1 MSEEKEARKV
11 VRAGLYRGLTAVCA
25 FTLSLSMGA
34 GTLLEGYRSTI
45 DSNLGTTSEKFVSTS
60 TADEPL
66 YENYK
71 PSSDVLNADG
81 TGNSRALIQKGID
94 LGRKQEAEGAVL
106 LKNNTSDG
114 RGLPLQS
121 GENVS
126 LFGIRSHTMLLGSGM
141 GTKVMGPCISLEQ
154 ALSQN
159 KTDFKDTIARSV
171 KMQMGKA
178 GGDDRGISFTPPQST
193 MPGGWS
199 GDEFDFEGAGLNI
212 NPTLVSAYTSLN
224 ETYNHAENEVAT
236 PDYDPKEPS
245 RSEVEQAAGGDLA
258 SSCSQYGDAAIVTI
272 SRASAEANDFLP
284 GSVADGI
291 GASDP
296 LELTDNERE
305 AIKMAEECSKNVVVL
320 VNTDTP
326 VQIQE
331 LADDPNVSAILWVG
345 HPGAYGTLGIAD
357 LLVGRANPSGSL
369 SDTYAVNENSAPSAK
384 NMGDFTYANKDVLT
398 RSAGQF
404 GDTSSKYVIE
414 AEGIYTGYK
423 YYETRYYDAAL
434 GQGNA
439 TSEAGATAGEGA
451 WNYDDEVTYSFG
463 YGLSYTTF
471 KQELMGEPEFSV
483 TKGKNGETE
492 AYATFKVNVT
502 NTGDVAGKSAVQ
514 VYGQAPY
521 TAGGV
526 EKPAVQLLGFGKTS
540 ELAPGAS
547 EEVDVKVDL
556 QYIASYDSEH
566 DNGDGTK
573 GTYILDPGSYYF
585 AIGNGAHDALNNM
598 MAAQGVS
605 TAKISGASDA
615 SKACKKD
622 IDENFLAKT
631 AFSVSKTG
639 QKISNQLEYSD
650 WNHFQDGE
658 VTNLSRADWDAT
670 WPKTYSDME
679 LKDDELISDLNAH
692 YYDVKTGDDTSSIT
706 WGKDSGIKFWDLFDK
721 KFDDEAWDKAMD
733 ELSLQEALNIA
744 TFGGPSIPGSK
755 ALGTYEDYMTENN
768 GIGISLAL
776 NASKDKNAPWAIADD
791 DANAGWIG
799 AVLGSAPVVAA
810 SFDPDL
816 MGEVGDYVG
825 DEALFLGI
833 PILWGPG
840 LNTHRSAYNGRNGEY
855 YSEDAI
861 LTGNAAME
869 FAIAAEKK
877 GLIAS
882 PKHFAFNDQET
893 NRYGIAPYMTEQ
905 KAREGDLRAFQIA
918 FEATKYDTDDVDE
931 GMKGVMTSFS
941 KVGPVECT
949 SSYGLITGILK
960 NEWGFHGYCVT
971 DIYDDTDLYG
981 SVLNSG
987 VTCWDTRG
995 ISGFD
1000 GGTTIE
1006 STSIFAKQNDGL
1018 TPGIETV
1025 KGDAHLQQNVK
1036 DAAHNVLFALSK
1048 SNLTNRYNSTAHVEQ
1063 QPTWWRIAYI
1073 AAIAVSAVLTVV
1085 FAVLSA
1091 RTGKKNSKKEA

>member
-1 MSEEKEARKV
+1 
-11 VRAGLYRGLTAVCA
+11 
-25 FTLSLSMGA
+25 
-34 GTLLEGYRSTI
+34 
-45 DSNLGTTSEKFVSTS
+45 
-60 TADEPL
+60 
-66 YENYK
+66 
-71 PSSDVLNADG
+71 
-81 TGNSRALIQKGID
+81 
-94 LGRKQEAEGAVL
+94 
-106 LKNNTSDG
+106 
-114 RGLPLQS
+114 
-121 GENVS
+121 
-126 LFGIRSHTMLLGSGM
+126 
-141 GTKVMGPCISLEQ
+141 
-154 ALSQN
+154 
-159 KTDFKDTIARSV
+159 
-171 KMQMGKA
+171 
-178 GGDDRGISFTPPQST
+178 
-193 MPGGWS
+193 
-199 GDEFDFEGAGLNI
+199 
-212 NPTLVSAYTSLN
+212 
-224 ETYNHAENEVAT
+224 
-236 PDYDPKEPS
+236 
-245 RSEVEQAAGGDLA
+245 
-258 SSCSQYGDAAIVTI
+258 
-272 SRASAEANDFLP
+272 
-284 GSVADGI
+284 
-291 GASDP
+291 
-296 LELTDNERE
+296 
-305 AIKMAEECSKNVVVL
+305 
-320 VNTDTP
+320 
-326 VQIQE
+326 
-331 LADDPNVSAILWVG
+331 
-345 HPGAYGTLGIAD
+345 
-357 LLVGRANPSGSL
+357 
-369 SDTYAVNENSAPSAK
+369 
-384 NMGDFTYANKDVLT
+384 
-398 RSAGQF
+398 
-404 GDTSSKYVIE
+404 
-414 AEGIYTGYK
+414 
-423 YYETRYYDAAL
+423 
-434 GQGNA
+434 
-439 TSEAGATAGEGA
+439 
-451 WNYDDEVTYSFG
+451 
-463 YGLSYTTF
+463 
-471 KQELMGEPEFSV
+471 
-483 TKGKNGETE
+483 
-492 AYATFKVNVT
+492 
-502 NTGDVAGKSAVQ
+502 
-514 VYGQAPY
+514 
-521 TAGGV
+521 
-526 EKPAVQLLGFGKTS
+526 
-540 ELAPGAS
+540 
-547 EEVDVKVDL
+547 
-556 QYIASYDSEH
+556 
-566 DNGDGTK
+566 
-573 GTYILDPGSYYF
+573 
-585 AIGNGAHDALNNM
+585 M

-605 TAKISGASDA
+605 TAKISGA

-658 VTNLSRADWDAT
+658 VANLSRADWGAT

-692 YYDVKTGDDTSSIT
+692 YFDVKTGDDTASIT

-1048 SNLTNRYNSTAHVEQ
+1048 SNLTNRYNSTVHVEQ

>member
-1 MSEEKEARKV
+1 
-11 VRAGLYRGLTAVCA
+11 
-25 FTLSLSMGA
+25 
-34 GTLLEGYRSTI
+34 
-45 DSNLGTTSEKFVSTS
+45 
-60 TADEPL
+60 
-66 YENYK
+66 
-71 PSSDVLNADG
+71 
-81 TGNSRALIQKGID
+81 
-94 LGRKQEAEGAVL
+94 
-106 LKNNTSDG
+106 
-114 RGLPLQS
+114 
-121 GENVS
+121 
-126 LFGIRSHTMLLGSGM
+126 
-141 GTKVMGPCISLEQ
+141 
-154 ALSQN
+154 
-159 KTDFKDTIARSV
+159 
-171 KMQMGKA
+171 
-178 GGDDRGISFTPPQST
+178 
-193 MPGGWS
+193 
-199 GDEFDFEGAGLNI
+199 
-212 NPTLVSAYTSLN
+212 
-224 ETYNHAENEVAT
+224 
-236 PDYDPKEPS
+236 
-245 RSEVEQAAGGDLA
+245 
-258 SSCSQYGDAAIVTI
+258 
-272 SRASAEANDFLP
+272 
-284 GSVADGI
+284 
-291 GASDP
+291 
-296 LELTDNERE
+296 
-305 AIKMAEECSKNVVVL
+305 
-320 VNTDTP
+320 
-326 VQIQE
+326 
-331 LADDPNVSAILWVG
+331 
-345 HPGAYGTLGIAD
+345 
-357 LLVGRANPSGSL
+357 
-369 SDTYAVNENSAPSAK
+369 
-384 NMGDFTYANKDVLT
+384 
-398 RSAGQF
+398 
-404 GDTSSKYVIE
+404 
-414 AEGIYTGYK
+414 
-423 YYETRYYDAAL
+423 
-434 GQGNA
+434 
-439 TSEAGATAGEGA
+439 
-451 WNYDDEVTYSFG
+451 
-463 YGLSYTTF
+463 
-471 KQELMGEPEFSV
+471 
-483 TKGKNGETE
+483 
-492 AYATFKVNVT
+492 
-502 NTGDVAGKSAVQ
+502 
-514 VYGQAPY
+514 
-521 TAGGV
+521 
-526 EKPAVQLLGFGKTS
+526 
-540 ELAPGAS
+540 
-547 EEVDVKVDL
+547 
-556 QYIASYDSEH
+556 
-566 DNGDGTK
+566 
-573 GTYILDPGSYYF
+573 
-585 AIGNGAHDALNNM
+585 
-598 MAAQGVS
+598 
-605 TAKISGASDA
+605 
-615 SKACKKD
+615 
-622 IDENFLAKT
+622 
-631 AFSVSKTG
+631 
-639 QKISNQLEYSD
+639 
-650 WNHFQDGE
+650 
-658 VTNLSRADWDAT
+658 
-670 WPKTYSDME
+670 ME

-840 LNTHRSAYNGRNGEY
+840 LNTRRSAYNGRNGEY

-905 KAREGDLRAFQIA
+905 KAREGDLRAFRIA

-1036 DAAHNVLFALSK
+1036 DAAHNVLFALVFTGVKVIGARVILASGLFSWNA
-1048 SNLTNRYNSTAHVEQ
+1048 SNQIGWGVFNSTIVATVLLVV
-1063 QPTWWRIAYI
+1063 
-1073 AAIAVSAVLTVV
+1073 AALVLVV
-1085 FAVLSA
+1085 AAFLSA
-1091 RTGKKNSKKEA
+1091 FKDAEPTD

>member
-1 MSEEKEARKV
+1 M
-11 VRAGLYRGLTAVCA
+11 RAGLYRGLTAVCA

-114 RGLPLQS
+114 CALPL
-121 GENVS
+121 
-126 LFGIRSHTMLLGSGM
+126 
-141 GTKVMGPCISLEQ
+141 
-154 ALSQN
+154 
-159 KTDFKDTIARSV
+159 
-171 KMQMGKA
+171 
-178 GGDDRGISFTPPQST
+178 QST

-284 GSVADGI
+284 GSVADGT

-345 HPGAYGTLGIAD
+345 HPGAHGILGIAD

-514 VYGQAPY
+514 VYGQAPTPPAASRSPRFSSSASARPPSSPPAPPRRSTSRSTCSTSPPTTPSTT
-521 TAGGV
+521 TATV
-526 EKPAVQLLGFGKTS
+526 PR
-540 ELAPGAS
+540 AP
-547 EEVDVKVDL
+547 
-556 QYIASYDSEH
+556 
-566 DNGDGTK
+566 
-573 GTYILDPGSYYF
+573 
-585 AIGNGAHDALNNM
+585 
-598 MAAQGVS
+598 
-605 TAKISGASDA
+605 
-615 SKACKKD
+615 
-622 IDENFLAKT
+622 
-631 AFSVSKTG
+631 
-639 QKISNQLEYSD
+639 
-650 WNHFQDGE
+650 
-658 VTNLSRADWDAT
+658 
-670 WPKTYSDME
+670 
-679 LKDDELISDLNAH
+679 
-692 YYDVKTGDDTSSIT
+692 TSST
-706 WGKDSGIKFWDLFDK
+706 P
-721 KFDDEAWDKAMD
+721 A
-733 ELSLQEALNIA
+733 A
-744 TFGGPSIPGSK
+744 TTSPS
-755 ALGTYEDYMTENN
+755 AT
-768 GIGISLAL
+768 
-776 NASKDKNAPWAIADD
+776 AP
-791 DANAGWIG
+791 
-799 AVLGSAPVVAA
+799 
-810 SFDPDL
+810 
-816 MGEVGDYVG
+816 
-825 DEALFLGI
+825 
-833 PILWGPG
+833 
-840 LNTHRSAYNGRNGEY
+840 T
-855 YSEDAI
+855 
-861 LTGNAAME
+861 
-869 FAIAAEKK
+869 
-877 GLIAS
+877 
-882 PKHFAFNDQET
+882 
-893 NRYGIAPYMTEQ
+893 
-905 KAREGDLRAFQIA
+905 
-918 FEATKYDTDDVDE
+918 
-931 GMKGVMTSFS
+931 
-941 KVGPVECT
+941 
-949 SSYGLITGILK
+949 
-960 NEWGFHGYCVT
+960 
-971 DIYDDTDLYG
+971 
-981 SVLNSG
+981 
-987 VTCWDTRG
+987 TR
-995 ISGFD
+995 
-1000 GGTTIE
+1000 
-1006 STSIFAKQNDGL
+1006 
-1018 TPGIETV
+1018 
-1025 KGDAHLQQNVK
+1025 
-1036 DAAHNVLFALSK
+1036 
-1048 SNLTNRYNSTAHVEQ
+1048 
-1063 QPTWWRIAYI
+1063 
-1073 AAIAVSAVLTVV
+1073 
-1085 FAVLSA
+1085 
-1091 RTGKKNSKKEA
+1091 

>member
-1 MSEEKEARKV
+1 M
-11 VRAGLYRGLTAVCA
+11 RAGLYRGLTAVCA

-178 GGDDRGISFTPPQST
+178 GGDDRGISFTPPRST

-258 SSCSQYGDAAIVTI
+258 SSCSQYGDTAIVTI

-284 GSVADGI
+284 GSVADGT

-296 LELTDNERE
+296 FELTDNERE

-451 WNYDDEVTYSFG
+451 WNYDDEVT
-463 YGLSYTTF
+463 
-471 KQELMGEPEFSV
+471 
-483 TKGKNGETE
+483 
-492 AYATFKVNVT
+492 
-502 NTGDVAGKSAVQ
+502 
-514 VYGQAPY
+514 
-521 TAGGV
+521 
-526 EKPAVQLLGFGKTS
+526 
-540 ELAPGAS
+540 
-547 EEVDVKVDL
+547 
-556 QYIASYDSEH
+556 
-566 DNGDGTK
+566 
-573 GTYILDPGSYYF
+573 
-585 AIGNGAHDALNNM
+585 
-598 MAAQGVS
+598 
-605 TAKISGASDA
+605 
-615 SKACKKD
+615 
-622 IDENFLAKT
+622 
-631 AFSVSKTG
+631 
-639 QKISNQLEYSD
+639 
-650 WNHFQDGE
+650 
-658 VTNLSRADWDAT
+658 NLSRADWGAT

-905 KAREGDLRAFQIA
+905 KAREGDLRAFRIA

>member
-1 MSEEKEARKV
+1 MGKTNEGRKV
-11 VRAGLYRGLTAVCA
+11 VRTGLYRGLTAVCA

-34 GTLLEGYRSTI
+34 GTLLEGYRATI
-45 DSNLGTTSEKFVSTS
+45 DSNLGTTSEKFESTS

-66 YENYK
+66 YQRFT
-71 PSSDVLNADG
+71 PSSDVLNEDG
-81 TGNSRALIQKGID
+81 TGNSHALIQKGID
-94 LGRKQEAEGAVL
+94 LGRKEVAEGSVL

-114 RGLPLQS
+114 CGLPLKS

-126 LFGIRSHTMLLGSGM
+126 LFGIRSDTMLLGSGM
-141 GTKVMGPCISLEQ
+141 GTKVMGPYISLEQ

-159 KTDFKDTIARSV
+159 KTDFANTIVRSV
-171 KMQMGKA
+171 KMQQTKA
-178 GGDDRGISFTPPQST
+178 ADGSTTISFTPPQST
-193 MPGGWS
+193 LPSGWS
-199 GDEFDFEGAGLNI
+199 GDEFDFDGAGLNI
-212 NPTLVSAYTSLN
+212 NPTLAAAYKSLN
-224 ETYNHAENEVAT
+224 ETYNHAECEVAT
-236 PDYDPKEPS
+236 PSYDPKEPS
-245 RSEVEQAAGGDLA
+245 RSEVEQAAGDLSGSFA
-258 SSCSQYGDAAIVTI
+258 QYGDAAIVVVG
-272 SRASAEANDFLP
+272 RPSAEANDFQP
-284 GSVADGI
+284 GSVADGT

-296 LELTDNERE
+296 LELTQNERD
-305 AIKMAEECSKNVVVL
+305 AVKMAEECSKNVIVL

-331 LADDPNVSAILWVG
+331 LQDDDKVSSILWVG

-357 LLVGRANPSGSL
+357 VLVGKANPSGSL
-369 SDTYAVNENSAPSAK
+369 TDTYAVNADSAPAAQ
-384 NMGDFTYANKDVLT
+384 NMGDFSYANKDVLT

-404 GDTSSKYVIE
+404 GDTSSKYLIE

-451 WNYDDEVTYSFG
+451 WNYDDEVTYPFG

-471 KQELMGEPEFSV
+471 DQQLEGDPTFDVS
-483 TKGKNGETE
+483 KGSNGETE
-492 AYATFKVNVT
+492 AYATFKVKVT
-502 NTGDVAGKSAVQ
+502 NTGSVAGKSTVQ
-514 VYGQAPY
+514 LYGQAPY
-521 TAGGV
+521 TAGDV
-526 EKPAVQLLGFGKTS
+526 EKPAIQLLGYAKTG
-540 ELAPGAS
+540 ELDPGAS
-547 EEVDVKVDL
+547 EEVEVKVDL
-556 QYIASYDSEH
+556 QYIASYDSDY

-585 AIGNGAHDALNNM
+585 SVGNGAHEALNNI
-598 MAAQGVS
+598 MAAQGVP
-605 TAKISGASDA
+605 ANKISGSADA
-615 SKACKKD
+615 SKAYKKD

-650 WNHFQDGE
+650 WNHFQQGE
-658 VTNLSRADWDAT
+658 VTELSRADWGGT
-670 WPKTYSDME
+670 YPKTYSNME
-679 LKDDELISDLNAH
+679 LKSDELINDLNAH
-692 YYDVKTGDDTSSIT
+692 YYDVKTADDTSSIT

-721 KFDDEAWDKAMD
+721 KYDDEDWNKAMD

-744 TFGGPSIPGSK
+744 TFGGPNIPGSK
-755 ALGTYEDYMTENN
+755 SLGTYEDYMAENN

-776 NASKDKNAPWAIADD
+776 NASKDKNAPWAISSSDK
-791 DANAGWIG
+791 NSSWIG
-799 AVLGSAPVVAA
+799 AVLPSAPVVGA
-810 SFDPDL
+810 SFDSDL
-816 MGEVGDYVG
+816 MAEVGDYVG
-825 DEALFLGI
+825 EEALFLGI

-855 YSEDAI
+855 YSEDAV
-861 LTGNAAME
+861 LSGNAVME
-869 FAIAAEKK
+869 FAVAAEKK
-877 GLIAS
+877 GLIAA

-893 NRYGIAPYMTEQ
+893 NRYGVAPYMTEQ

-918 FEATKYDTDDVDE
+918 FEATKYDTPDE
-931 GMKGVMTSFS
+931 DAGMKGVMTSFS
-941 KVGPVECT
+941 KIGPVECT

-995 ISGFD
+995 ISGFE
-1000 GGTTIE
+1000 GGTSIE
-1006 STSIFAKQNDGL
+1006 GTSIFAKQNDGL
-1018 TPGIETV
+1018 TPGMETV

-1036 DAAHNVLFALSK
+1036 EAAHNVLYALSK
-1048 SNLTNRYNSTAHVEQ
+1048 SNLTNRYNSTAHMVQ
-1063 QPTWWRIAYI
+1063 QVTWWRIAYV
-1073 AAIAVSAVLTVV
+1073 AVAGVSAVLTVV
-1085 FAVLSA
+1085 FAVLSF
-1091 RTGKKNSKKEA
+1091 RSGKKNQKKEA

>member
-1 MSEEKEARKV
+1 MK
-11 VRAGLYRGLTAVCA
+11 AGLYRGLTAVCA

-45 DSNLGTTSEKFVSTS
+45 DANLGTTSEKFVSES
-60 TADEPL
+60 TDDEPL
-66 YENYK
+66 YANYT
-71 PSSDVLNADG
+71 PSSDVLNEDG
-81 TGNSRALIQKGID
+81 TGNSHALIQKAID
-94 LGRKQEAEGAVL
+94 LGRKEESEGAVL
-106 LKNNTSDG
+106 LKNDTSDG
-114 RGLPLQS
+114 CGLPLKS

-141 GTKVMGPCISLEQ
+141 GTKVMGPFISLEQ

-159 KTDFKDTIARSV
+159 KTDFKNTIARSV
-171 KMQMGKA
+171 KMQQNKA
-178 GGDDRGISFTPPQST
+178 ADGSTTISFTPPQST
-193 MPGGWS
+193 LSGGWT
-199 GDEFDFEGAGLNI
+199 GDEFDFDGAGLNI
-212 NPTLVSAYTSLN
+212 NPTLMSAYTTLN

-236 PDYDPKEPS
+236 PNYDPKEPS
-245 RSEVEQAAGGDLA
+245 RSEVEQAAGDL
-258 SSCSQYGDAAIVTI
+258 SSTYEQYGDAAIVTI
-272 SRASAEANDFLP
+272 ARASAEANDYLP
-284 GSVADGI
+284 GSVAEGT

-305 AIKMAEECSKNVVVL
+305 AIKMAEECSKNVIVL
-320 VNTDTP
+320 LNTDTP
-326 VQIQE
+326 VEVQE
-331 LADDPNVSAILWVG
+331 LQDDPNVSSILWVG

-357 LLVGRANPSGSL
+357 LLTGKANPSGSL
-369 SDTYAVNENSAPSAK
+369 SDTYAVNEDSAPAAQ
-384 NMGDFTYANKDVLT
+384 NMGDYTYANTDVLT

-439 TSEAGATAGEGA
+439 ASEAGATAGEGA

-471 KQELMGEPEFSV
+471 KQELEGDPVFSV
-483 TKGKNGETE
+483 EKGANGETE
-492 AYATFKVNVT
+492 AYATFKVKVT
-502 NTGDVAGKSAVQ
+502 NTGDVAGKSSVQ

-521 TAGGV
+521 TAGGI
-526 EKPAVQLLGFGKTS
+526 EKSAVQLLGFGKTS

-547 EEVDVKVDL
+547 EEVEVKVDL
-556 QYIASYDSEH
+556 QYIASYDSDY

-585 AIGNGAHDALNNM
+585 AIGNGAHEALNNM

-605 TAKISGASDA
+605 SSKISGAADA
-615 SKACKKD
+615 SKAYKKD

-639 QKISNQLEYSD
+639 QKISNQLEYAD
-650 WNHFQDGE
+650 WNNFQEGE
-658 VTNLSRADWDAT
+658 VTYLSRADWEGT
-670 WPKTYSDME
+670 YPKTYDTME
-679 LKDDELISDLNAH
+679 LKDSELINELNAH
-692 YYDVKTGDDTSSIT
+692 YYDVKTDDDTSSIT

-721 KFDDEAWDKAMD
+721 DFDDEAWTQAMD
-733 ELSLQEALNIA
+733 ELTLQEALNIA

-755 ALGTYEDYMTENN
+755 SLGTYEDYMTENN
-768 GIGISLAL
+768 GIGISLSL
-776 NASKDKNAPWAIADD
+776 KASKDKNAPWAIDESD
-791 DANAGWIG
+791 PNANWIG
-799 AVLGSAPVVAA
+799 AVLASAPVVAA
-810 SFDPDL
+810 SFDTDL
-816 MGEVGDYVG
+816 MAEVGDFVG
-825 DEALFLGI
+825 EEALFLGI

-840 LNTHRSAYNGRNGEY
+840 LNTHRTAYNGRNGEY
-855 YSEDAI
+855 YSEDAV

-869 FAIAAEKK
+869 FAVAAEKK

-893 NRYGIAPYMTEQ
+893 NRYGVAPYMTEQ

-918 FEATKYDTDDVDE
+918 FEATKYDTADE
-931 GMKGVMTSFS
+931 DAGMKGVMTSFS
-941 KVGPVECT
+941 KIGPVECT

-1000 GGTTIE
+1000 GGTSVE
-1006 STSIFAKQNDGL
+1006 GTSIFAKQNDGL
-1018 TPGIETV
+1018 TAGVETV

-1036 DAAHNVLFALSK
+1036 EAAHNVLYALSK
-1048 SNLTNRYNSTAHVEQ
+1048 SNLTNRYNSTARVVQ
-1063 QPTWWRIAYI
+1063 QATWWRIAYI
-1073 AAIAVSAVLTVV
+1073 AVEVVSGILTIL
-1085 FAVLSA
+1085 FAVLAFRS
-1091 RTGKKNSKKEA
+1091 GKKSQKKEA

>member
-1 MSEEKEARKV
+1 M
-11 VRAGLYRGLTAVCA
+11 RAGLYRGLTAVCA

-178 GGDDRGISFTPPQST
+178 GGDDRGISFTPPRST

-284 GSVADGI
+284 GSVADGT

-423 YYETRYYDAAL
+423 YYETRYYDATL

-451 WNYDDEVTYSFG
+451 WNYDDEVT
-463 YGLSYTTF
+463 
-471 KQELMGEPEFSV
+471 
-483 TKGKNGETE
+483 
-492 AYATFKVNVT
+492 
-502 NTGDVAGKSAVQ
+502 
-514 VYGQAPY
+514 
-521 TAGGV
+521 
-526 EKPAVQLLGFGKTS
+526 
-540 ELAPGAS
+540 
-547 EEVDVKVDL
+547 
-556 QYIASYDSEH
+556 
-566 DNGDGTK
+566 
-573 GTYILDPGSYYF
+573 
-585 AIGNGAHDALNNM
+585 
-598 MAAQGVS
+598 
-605 TAKISGASDA
+605 
-615 SKACKKD
+615 
-622 IDENFLAKT
+622 
-631 AFSVSKTG
+631 
-639 QKISNQLEYSD
+639 
-650 WNHFQDGE
+650 
-658 VTNLSRADWDAT
+658 NLSRADWGAT

-744 TFGGPSIPGSK
+744 TSGGPSIPGSK

-905 KAREGDLRAFQIA
+905 KAREGDLRAFRIA

-1048 SNLTNRYNSTAHVEQ
+1048 SNLTNRYNS
-1063 QPTWWRIAYI
+1063 
-1073 AAIAVSAVLTVV
+1073 
-1085 FAVLSA
+1085 SA
-1091 RTGKKNSKKEA
+1091 RRAAAHLVAHRIHRSHRRERCPDRRLCRALRQDRQEELQEGGIGWHPRISPRARSAGSASTSTPRASSSPSPAPSRPCCAPRRAPTTRSPACRSTSSSSSPRSR

>member
-1 MSEEKEARKV
+1 M
-11 VRAGLYRGLTAVCA
+11 RAGLYRGLTAVCA
-25 FTLSLSMGA
+25 FTLSLSMDA

-284 GSVADGI
+284 GSVAD
-291 GASDP
+291 
-296 LELTDNERE
+296 
-305 AIKMAEECSKNVVVL
+305 
-320 VNTDTP
+320 
-326 VQIQE
+326 
-331 LADDPNVSAILWVG
+331 DPNVSAILWAG
-345 HPGAYGTLGIAD
+345 HPGAYGSLGIAD
-357 LLVGRANPSGSL
+357 LLVDRANPSGSL

-463 YGLSYTTF
+463 YGLSYTAF

-514 VYGQAPY
+514 VYGQAPTPPAASRSLRFSSSASARPPSSPPAPPTPPRPARRTSTRTSSQRRPSRSPRPARRSPTSSSTPTGTTSR
-521 TAGGV
+521 TARS
-526 EKPAVQLLGFGKTS
+526 PT
-540 ELAPGAS
+540 
-547 EEVDVKVDL
+547 
-556 QYIASYDSEH
+556 
-566 DNGDGTK
+566 
-573 GTYILDPGSYYF
+573 
-585 AIGNGAHDALNNM
+585 
-598 MAAQGVS
+598 
-605 TAKISGASDA
+605 
-615 SKACKKD
+615 
-622 IDENFLAKT
+622 
-631 AFSVSKTG
+631 
-639 QKISNQLEYSD
+639 
-650 WNHFQDGE
+650 
-658 VTNLSRADWDAT
+658 SRAPTGARPGPRPTPT
-670 WPKTYSDME
+670 WSSRT
-679 LKDDELISDLNAH
+679 
-692 YYDVKTGDDTSSIT
+692 TSS
-706 WGKDSGIKFWDLFDK
+706 S
-721 KFDDEAWDKAMD
+721 
-733 ELSLQEALNIA
+733 A
-744 TFGGPSIPGSK
+744 T
-755 ALGTYEDYMTENN
+755 
-768 GIGISLAL
+768 
-776 NASKDKNAPWAIADD
+776 
-791 DANAGWIG
+791 
-799 AVLGSAPVVAA
+799 
-810 SFDPDL
+810 
-816 MGEVGDYVG
+816 
-825 DEALFLGI
+825 
-833 PILWGPG
+833 
-840 LNTHRSAYNGRNGEY
+840 
-855 YSEDAI
+855 
-861 LTGNAAME
+861 
-869 FAIAAEKK
+869 
-877 GLIAS
+877 
-882 PKHFAFNDQET
+882 
-893 NRYGIAPYMTEQ
+893 
-905 KAREGDLRAFQIA
+905 
-918 FEATKYDTDDVDE
+918 
-931 GMKGVMTSFS
+931 
-941 KVGPVECT
+941 
-949 SSYGLITGILK
+949 
-960 NEWGFHGYCVT
+960 
-971 DIYDDTDLYG
+971 
-981 SVLNSG
+981 
-987 VTCWDTRG
+987 
-995 ISGFD
+995 
-1000 GGTTIE
+1000 
-1006 STSIFAKQNDGL
+1006 
-1018 TPGIETV
+1018 
-1025 KGDAHLQQNVK
+1025 
-1036 DAAHNVLFALSK
+1036 
-1048 SNLTNRYNSTAHVEQ
+1048 
-1063 QPTWWRIAYI
+1063 
-1073 AAIAVSAVLTVV
+1073 
-1085 FAVLSA
+1085 
-1091 RTGKKNSKKEA
+1091 

>member
-1 MSEEKEARKV
+1 M
-11 VRAGLYRGLTAVCA
+11 RAGLYRGLTAVCA

-171 KMQMGKA
+171 KMQMDKA

-284 GSVADGI
+284 GSVAD
-291 GASDP
+291 
-296 LELTDNERE
+296 
-305 AIKMAEECSKNVVVL
+305 
-320 VNTDTP
+320 
-326 VQIQE
+326 
-331 LADDPNVSAILWVG
+331 DPNVSAILWAG
-345 HPGAYGTLGIAD
+345 HPGAYGSLGIAD
-357 LLVGRANPSGSL
+357 LLVDRANPSGSL

-514 VYGQAPY
+514 VYGQAPTPPAASRSPRFSSSASARPPSSPPAPPTPPRPARRTSTRTSSQRRPSRSPRPARRSPTSSSTPTGTTSR
-521 TAGGV
+521 TARS
-526 EKPAVQLLGFGKTS
+526 PT
-540 ELAPGAS
+540 
-547 EEVDVKVDL
+547 
-556 QYIASYDSEH
+556 
-566 DNGDGTK
+566 
-573 GTYILDPGSYYF
+573 
-585 AIGNGAHDALNNM
+585 
-598 MAAQGVS
+598 
-605 TAKISGASDA
+605 
-615 SKACKKD
+615 
-622 IDENFLAKT
+622 
-631 AFSVSKTG
+631 
-639 QKISNQLEYSD
+639 
-650 WNHFQDGE
+650 
-658 VTNLSRADWDAT
+658 SRAPTGARPGPRPTPT
-670 WPKTYSDME
+670 WSSRT
-679 LKDDELISDLNAH
+679 
-692 YYDVKTGDDTSSIT
+692 TSS
-706 WGKDSGIKFWDLFDK
+706 S
-721 KFDDEAWDKAMD
+721 
-733 ELSLQEALNIA
+733 A
-744 TFGGPSIPGSK
+744 T
-755 ALGTYEDYMTENN
+755 
-768 GIGISLAL
+768 
-776 NASKDKNAPWAIADD
+776 
-791 DANAGWIG
+791 
-799 AVLGSAPVVAA
+799 
-810 SFDPDL
+810 
-816 MGEVGDYVG
+816 
-825 DEALFLGI
+825 
-833 PILWGPG
+833 
-840 LNTHRSAYNGRNGEY
+840 
-855 YSEDAI
+855 
-861 LTGNAAME
+861 
-869 FAIAAEKK
+869 
-877 GLIAS
+877 
-882 PKHFAFNDQET
+882 
-893 NRYGIAPYMTEQ
+893 
-905 KAREGDLRAFQIA
+905 
-918 FEATKYDTDDVDE
+918 
-931 GMKGVMTSFS
+931 
-941 KVGPVECT
+941 
-949 SSYGLITGILK
+949 
-960 NEWGFHGYCVT
+960 
-971 DIYDDTDLYG
+971 
-981 SVLNSG
+981 
-987 VTCWDTRG
+987 
-995 ISGFD
+995 
-1000 GGTTIE
+1000 
-1006 STSIFAKQNDGL
+1006 
-1018 TPGIETV
+1018 
-1025 KGDAHLQQNVK
+1025 
-1036 DAAHNVLFALSK
+1036 
-1048 SNLTNRYNSTAHVEQ
+1048 
-1063 QPTWWRIAYI
+1063 
-1073 AAIAVSAVLTVV
+1073 
-1085 FAVLSA
+1085 
-1091 RTGKKNSKKEA
+1091 

>member
-1 MSEEKEARKV
+1 M
-11 VRAGLYRGLTAVCA
+11 RAGLYRGLTAVCA

-284 GSVADGI
+284 GSVAD
-291 GASDP
+291 
-296 LELTDNERE
+296 
-305 AIKMAEECSKNVVVL
+305 
-320 VNTDTP
+320 
-326 VQIQE
+326 
-331 LADDPNVSAILWVG
+331 DPNVSAILWAG

-384 NMGDFTYANKDVLT
+384 NMGDFIYANKDVLT

-492 AYATFKVNVT
+492 AYATFNVNVT
-502 NTGDVAGKSAVQ
+502 NT
-514 VYGQAPY
+514 
-521 TAGGV
+521 
-526 EKPAVQLLGFGKTS
+526 
-540 ELAPGAS
+540 
-547 EEVDVKVDL
+547 
-556 QYIASYDSEH
+556 
-566 DNGDGTK
+566 GDGTK

-658 VTNLSRADWDAT
+658 VTNLSRADWGAT

-692 YYDVKTGDDTSSIT
+692 YYDVKTGDDTSSSPGART
-706 WGKDSGIKFWDLFDK
+706 PASSSGT
-721 KFDDEAWDKAMD
+721 
-733 ELSLQEALNIA
+733 SL
-744 TFGGPSIPGSK
+744 TRSSTTRPG
-755 ALGTYEDYMTENN
+755 TR
-768 GIGISLAL
+768 
-776 NASKDKNAPWAIADD
+776 PW
-791 DANAGWIG
+791 
-799 AVLGSAPVVAA
+799 
-810 SFDPDL
+810 
-816 MGEVGDYVG
+816 
-825 DEALFLGI
+825 
-833 PILWGPG
+833 
-840 LNTHRSAYNGRNGEY
+840 
-855 YSEDAI
+855 
-861 LTGNAAME
+861 
-869 FAIAAEKK
+869 
-877 GLIAS
+877 
-882 PKHFAFNDQET
+882 
-893 NRYGIAPYMTEQ
+893 
-905 KAREGDLRAFQIA
+905 
-918 FEATKYDTDDVDE
+918 
-931 GMKGVMTSFS
+931 
-941 KVGPVECT
+941 T
-949 SSYGLITGILK
+949 SSP
-960 NEWGFHGYCVT
+960 
-971 DIYDDTDLYG
+971 
-981 SVLNSG
+981 S
-987 VTCWDTRG
+987 RR
-995 ISGFD
+995 
-1000 GGTTIE
+1000 
-1006 STSIFAKQNDGL
+1006 
-1018 TPGIETV
+1018 P
-1025 KGDAHLQQNVK
+1025 
-1036 DAAHNVLFALSK
+1036 
-1048 SNLTNRYNSTAHVEQ
+1048 
-1063 QPTWWRIAYI
+1063 
-1073 AAIAVSAVLTVV
+1073 
-1085 FAVLSA
+1085 
-1091 RTGKKNSKKEA
+1091 

>member
-1 MSEEKEARKV
+1 
-11 VRAGLYRGLTAVCA
+11 
-25 FTLSLSMGA
+25 
-34 GTLLEGYRSTI
+34 
-45 DSNLGTTSEKFVSTS
+45 
-60 TADEPL
+60 
-66 YENYK
+66 
-71 PSSDVLNADG
+71 
-81 TGNSRALIQKGID
+81 
-94 LGRKQEAEGAVL
+94 
-106 LKNNTSDG
+106 
-114 RGLPLQS
+114 
-121 GENVS
+121 
-126 LFGIRSHTMLLGSGM
+126 
-141 GTKVMGPCISLEQ
+141 
-154 ALSQN
+154 
-159 KTDFKDTIARSV
+159 
-171 KMQMGKA
+171 
-178 GGDDRGISFTPPQST
+178 
-193 MPGGWS
+193 
-199 GDEFDFEGAGLNI
+199 
-212 NPTLVSAYTSLN
+212 
-224 ETYNHAENEVAT
+224 
-236 PDYDPKEPS
+236 
-245 RSEVEQAAGGDLA
+245 
-258 SSCSQYGDAAIVTI
+258 
-272 SRASAEANDFLP
+272 
-284 GSVADGI
+284 
-291 GASDP
+291 
-296 LELTDNERE
+296 
-305 AIKMAEECSKNVVVL
+305 
-320 VNTDTP
+320 
-326 VQIQE
+326 
-331 LADDPNVSAILWVG
+331 
-345 HPGAYGTLGIAD
+345 
-357 LLVGRANPSGSL
+357 
-369 SDTYAVNENSAPSAK
+369 
-384 NMGDFTYANKDVLT
+384 
-398 RSAGQF
+398 
-404 GDTSSKYVIE
+404 
-414 AEGIYTGYK
+414 
-423 YYETRYYDAAL
+423 
-434 GQGNA
+434 
-439 TSEAGATAGEGA
+439 
-451 WNYDDEVTYSFG
+451 
-463 YGLSYTTF
+463 
-471 KQELMGEPEFSV
+471 
-483 TKGKNGETE
+483 
-492 AYATFKVNVT
+492 
-502 NTGDVAGKSAVQ
+502 
-514 VYGQAPY
+514 
-521 TAGGV
+521 
-526 EKPAVQLLGFGKTS
+526 
-540 ELAPGAS
+540 
-547 EEVDVKVDL
+547 
-556 QYIASYDSEH
+556 
-566 DNGDGTK
+566 
-573 GTYILDPGSYYF
+573 
-585 AIGNGAHDALNNM
+585 M

-605 TAKISGASDA
+605 TAKISGASGA

-658 VTNLSRADWDAT
+658 VTNLSRADWGAT

-744 TFGGPSIPGSK
+744 TFCGPSIPGSK

-869 FAIAAEKK
+869 FAIAAEK
-877 GLIAS
+877 
-882 PKHFAFNDQET
+882 
-893 NRYGIAPYMTEQ
+893 
-905 KAREGDLRAFQIA
+905 
-918 FEATKYDTDDVDE
+918 
-931 GMKGVMTSFS
+931 KGVMTSFS

>member
-1 MSEEKEARKV
+1 
-11 VRAGLYRGLTAVCA
+11 
-25 FTLSLSMGA
+25 
-34 GTLLEGYRSTI
+34 
-45 DSNLGTTSEKFVSTS
+45 
-60 TADEPL
+60 
-66 YENYK
+66 
-71 PSSDVLNADG
+71 
-81 TGNSRALIQKGID
+81 
-94 LGRKQEAEGAVL
+94 
-106 LKNNTSDG
+106 
-114 RGLPLQS
+114 
-121 GENVS
+121 
-126 LFGIRSHTMLLGSGM
+126 
-141 GTKVMGPCISLEQ
+141 
-154 ALSQN
+154 
-159 KTDFKDTIARSV
+159 
-171 KMQMGKA
+171 
-178 GGDDRGISFTPPQST
+178 
-193 MPGGWS
+193 
-199 GDEFDFEGAGLNI
+199 
-212 NPTLVSAYTSLN
+212 
-224 ETYNHAENEVAT
+224 
-236 PDYDPKEPS
+236 
-245 RSEVEQAAGGDLA
+245 
-258 SSCSQYGDAAIVTI
+258 
-272 SRASAEANDFLP
+272 
-284 GSVADGI
+284 
-291 GASDP
+291 
-296 LELTDNERE
+296 
-305 AIKMAEECSKNVVVL
+305 
-320 VNTDTP
+320 
-326 VQIQE
+326 
-331 LADDPNVSAILWVG
+331 
-345 HPGAYGTLGIAD
+345 
-357 LLVGRANPSGSL
+357 
-369 SDTYAVNENSAPSAK
+369 
-384 NMGDFTYANKDVLT
+384 
-398 RSAGQF
+398 
-404 GDTSSKYVIE
+404 
-414 AEGIYTGYK
+414 
-423 YYETRYYDAAL
+423 
-434 GQGNA
+434 
-439 TSEAGATAGEGA
+439 
-451 WNYDDEVTYSFG
+451 
-463 YGLSYTTF
+463 
-471 KQELMGEPEFSV
+471 
-483 TKGKNGETE
+483 
-492 AYATFKVNVT
+492 
-502 NTGDVAGKSAVQ
+502 
-514 VYGQAPY
+514 
-521 TAGGV
+521 
-526 EKPAVQLLGFGKTS
+526 
-540 ELAPGAS
+540 
-547 EEVDVKVDL
+547 
-556 QYIASYDSEH
+556 
-566 DNGDGTK
+566 
-573 GTYILDPGSYYF
+573 
-585 AIGNGAHDALNNM
+585 M

-605 TAKISGASDA
+605 TAKISGA

-658 VTNLSRADWDAT
+658 VTNLSRADWGAT
-670 WPKTYSDME
+670 WPKTSSDME

-733 ELSLQEALNIA
+733 ELSLQEALDIA

-755 ALGTYEDYMTENN
+755 ALGTYEDYMTEND

-1006 STSIFAKQNDGL
+1006 STSIFAKQSDGL

-1073 AAIAVSAVLTVV
+1073 AAIVVSAVLTVV

>member
-1 MSEEKEARKV
+1 M
-11 VRAGLYRGLTAVCA
+11 RAGLYRGLTAVCA

-284 GSVADGI
+284 GSVADGT

-345 HPGAYGTLGIAD
+345 HPVAYGTLGIAD

-414 AEGIYTGYK
+414 AEGIYIGYK

-439 TSEAGATAGEGA
+439 TSEAGATAA
-451 WNYDDEVTYSFG
+451 R
-463 YGLSYTTF
+463 
-471 KQELMGEPEFSV
+471 
-483 TKGKNGETE
+483 
-492 AYATFKVNVT
+492 
-502 NTGDVAGKSAVQ
+502 
-514 VYGQAPY
+514 
-521 TAGGV
+521 
-526 EKPAVQLLGFGKTS
+526 
-540 ELAPGAS
+540 APGTTTTRSPTAS
-547 EEVDVKVDL
+547 
-556 QYIASYDSEH
+556 ATDSA
-566 DNGDGTK
+566 T
-573 GTYILDPGSYYF
+573 PPSSRSSW
-585 AIGNGAHDALNNM
+585 
-598 MAAQGVS
+598 VS
-605 TAKISGASDA
+605 
-615 SKACKKD
+615 
-622 IDENFLAKT
+622 
-631 AFSVSKTG
+631 
-639 QKISNQLEYSD
+639 
-650 WNHFQDGE
+650 
-658 VTNLSRADWDAT
+658 
-670 WPKTYSDME
+670 P
-679 LKDDELISDLNAH
+679 
-692 YYDVKTGDDTSSIT
+692 SS
-706 WGKDSGIKFWDLFDK
+706 
-721 KFDDEAWDKAMD
+721 
-733 ELSLQEALNIA
+733 
-744 TFGGPSIPGSK
+744 
-755 ALGTYEDYMTENN
+755 
-768 GIGISLAL
+768 
-776 NASKDKNAPWAIADD
+776 
-791 DANAGWIG
+791 
-799 AVLGSAPVVAA
+799 
-810 SFDPDL
+810 
-816 MGEVGDYVG
+816 
-825 DEALFLGI
+825 
-833 PILWGPG
+833 
-840 LNTHRSAYNGRNGEY
+840 
-855 YSEDAI
+855 
-861 LTGNAAME
+861 
-869 FAIAAEKK
+869 
-877 GLIAS
+877 AS
-882 PKHFAFNDQET
+882 P
-893 NRYGIAPYMTEQ
+893 R
-905 KAREGDLRAFQIA
+905 
-918 FEATKYDTDDVDE
+918 
-931 GMKGVMTSFS
+931 
-941 KVGPVECT
+941 
-949 SSYGLITGILK
+949 
-960 NEWGFHGYCVT
+960 
-971 DIYDDTDLYG
+971 
-981 SVLNSG
+981 
-987 VTCWDTRG
+987 
-995 ISGFD
+995 
-1000 GGTTIE
+1000 
-1006 STSIFAKQNDGL
+1006 
-1018 TPGIETV
+1018 
-1025 KGDAHLQQNVK
+1025 
-1036 DAAHNVLFALSK
+1036 
-1048 SNLTNRYNSTAHVEQ
+1048 
-1063 QPTWWRIAYI
+1063 
-1073 AAIAVSAVLTVV
+1073 
-1085 FAVLSA
+1085 A
-1091 RTGKKNSKKEA
+1091 RTARPRPTRPSRST